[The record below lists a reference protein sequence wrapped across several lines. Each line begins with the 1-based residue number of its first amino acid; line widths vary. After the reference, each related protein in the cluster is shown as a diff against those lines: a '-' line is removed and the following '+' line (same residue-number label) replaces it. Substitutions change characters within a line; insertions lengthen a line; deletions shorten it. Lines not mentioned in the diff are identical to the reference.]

1 VAASGVSGL
10 GNSETLRV
18 QRSGMIVMCG
28 DGESD
33 SGEGLCAPRVAIAAN
48 LQANAAV
55 EFLVRRSQEERGE

>member
-1 VAASGVSGL
+1 
-10 GNSETLRV
+10 
-18 QRSGMIVMCG
+18 MIVMCG

-33 SGEGLCAPRVAIAAN
+33 SSEGLCAPRVAIAAN